1 MDRLARYATADG
13 AVMARLLD
21 MRAFERFRDAI
32 AHIIAA
38 QVGLVA
44 PMVKLYF
51 ITRLESNWEPSHL
64 KKVVEFGHPVV
75 LLSEEAS

>member
-51 ITRLESNWEPSHL
+51 IT
-64 KKVVEFGHPVV
+64 
-75 LLSEEAS
+75 